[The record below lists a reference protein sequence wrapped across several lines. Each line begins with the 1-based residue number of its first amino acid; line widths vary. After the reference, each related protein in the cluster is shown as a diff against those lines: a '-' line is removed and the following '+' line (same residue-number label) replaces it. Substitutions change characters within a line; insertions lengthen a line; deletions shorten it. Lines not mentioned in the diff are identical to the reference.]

1 MLHLSEARMSPSTAW
16 VPLSIRQNTFHGHT
30 KQCNIIVPYILLLIF
45 SDFRPEDKYS
55 GPNILWFFSYVWQF
69 PSLRLASICFLYWSW
84 FVCVCVYLC
93 MLCVCACV
101 YLCMLCVCVCVG
113 GVYICVCVWY
123 MCVWC
128 VCLCGLYV
136 CVCGVYVFVCVC
148 GCVCGVWGVCVGV
161 CVCVCV
167 CVALCLCV
175 CVCVCVCVWV
185 VWFIC
190 INFAFHY
197 YLSHFSLAVTD
208 STVNPPITNDHYIYF
223 SRQL

>member
-1 MLHLSEARMSPSTAW
+1 MSSADLKFSLISLLRLLLHLSEARMSPSTAW

-93 MLCVCACV
+93 MLCVCVCV

-148 GCVCGVWGVCVGV
+148 G
-161 CVCVCV
+161 
-167 CVALCLCV
+167 
-175 CVCVCVCVWV
+175 
-185 VWFIC
+185 WFGLFVLIL
-190 INFAFHY
+190 
-197 YLSHFSLAVTD
+197 LSTITYHTFPSLLQ
-208 STVNPPITNDHYIYF
+208 TV
-223 SRQL
+223 Q